1 MRRGYF
7 TGREKF
13 LPQSCWYVLLALLLA
28 VPAGVFAQAY
38 FGTVTGV
45 LTDQSGAVLP
55 EAKVILTDQNKG
67 YTFNANS
74 DSGGL
79 HFGGIGH
86 RIGDF
91 LAKEFAIPLAKPVN
105 GHLERPF

>member
-74 DSGGL
+74 DSGGRYL
-79 HFGGIGH
+79 FRSIPPGAFFGVLFGYVTT
-86 RIGDF
+86 
-91 LAKEFAIPLAKPVN
+91 K
-105 GHLERPF
+105 